1 MPCKKR
7 GMLMNRR
14 SLFYTTLTSA
24 SLIILTGSQFIKSD
38 PHLLYNPSES
48 ARVGWYRIEKS
59 SSLSVGDEVV
69 AYLPEEARELADAR
83 NYLPRDI
90 PVIKTIGGG
99 AGEQYC
105 IHDGQLQ
112 IEDRHPLS
120 ILPFDSQGR
129 AMPELPDG
137 CVEISDGHVLL
148 ISEQT
153 YQSFDSRYF
162 GQVDLQDVVGTV
174 RYLGS
179 IEAN

>member
-1 MPCKKR
+1 
-7 GMLMNRR
+7 MNRR
-14 SLFYTTLTSA
+14 PLFYTTLTSA
-24 SLIILTGSQFIKSD
+24 SLILLAGSQFIQSD

-48 ARVGWYRIEKS
+48 ARIGWYSIEKS
-59 SSLSVGDEVV
+59 PNFNLGDEV
-69 AYLPEEARELADAR
+69 AAFLPEDARELADTR
-83 NYLPRDI
+83 NYLPKDI
-90 PVIKTIGGG
+90 PVIKTIGGV

-153 YQSFDSRYF
+153 YRSFDSRYF